1 MERPWNL
8 ETKKV
13 VAISRFEENII
24 LLADYEICRI
34 KSISIRYILKYI
46 SVNFYQIYS
55 ISTYFVIWWMH
66 PFELMYLW
74 GIENYEKLKK

>member
-34 KSISIRYILKYI
+34 KRISIRYILKYVSI
-46 SVNFYQIYS
+46 NFYQIYS
-55 ISTYFVIWWMH
+55 ISIAIIWLMH
-66 PFELMYLW
+66 LFELMYLW